1 MIYHITPLADW
12 QRAQQAGQ
20 YTAASLDNEG
30 FIHTS
35 NREQV
40 ENTANLFYHAQNGL
54 VLLTIDPT
62 RLRAELRYE
71 PGTTAQHKVALF
83 PHVYGPINLDAVVQV
98 LPFEP
103 LPDGSFQLP
112 NAA

>member
-1 MIYHITPLADW
+1 MIYHITPLTDW

-20 YTAASLDNEG
+20 YATASLDNEG
-30 FIHTS
+30 FIHAS

-40 ENTANLFYHAQNGL
+40 ENTAKLFYHGQTGL
-54 VLLTIDPT
+54 VLLAIDPA

-103 LPDGSFQLP
+103 LPDGSFRLP
-112 NAA
+112 DAA